1 MIERGSIITL
11 SARRYR
17 PALGRILRHRS
28 TARRIAMPHRFKFL
42 RPIHVSASFHKQMI
56 LLAIAINKG
65 SGRNTL

>member
-1 MIERGSIITL
+1 LAESCGIGPPHAE
-11 SARRYR
+11 
-17 PALGRILRHRS
+17 
-28 TARRIAMPHRFKFL
+28 IAMSHRFKIL